1 MFSDW
6 VVRGWFICM
15 CGLHWR
21 AMFRGELLIVADH
34 CGVVHSRNKARCP
47 AVCQSDAVRCM
58 NQMCLWKSSFSVI
71 YGQTSI
77 YTVFLHQ
84 WQLQILHLN
93 LSSIY
98 LGLCD
103 TYSNY
108 MFHSL
113 DRQLFTCFLLSCF
126 LQNNTGFWLVK
137 TAFLWLLTSTTFYIG
152 S

>member
-34 CGVVHSRNKARCP
+34 CGVVHSRNKACCP

-84 WQLQILHLN
+84 WQLQIDLALESVFYLSGLMWHISTCSTHWIDSYSLVFYFPASCKTTLAFDWLKLHF
-93 LSSIY
+93 
-98 LGLCD
+98 CD
-103 TYSNY
+103 
-108 MFHSL
+108 
-113 DRQLFTCFLLSCF
+113 C
-126 LQNNTGFWLVK
+126 
-137 TAFLWLLTSTTFYIG
+137 
-152 S
+152 